1 MTLPAGTLET
11 IAGAYEEDLRGV
23 GDITSTSVIDP
34 ASRSEGFVVARKDG
48 RIAGLLVVEACFDH
62 VDLSINCTQLRQDG
76 DDVESGTALMAVSGP
91 TVSLLT
97 AERVA
102 LNFLGR
108 MSGIATATRAYVD
121 AVEGTRARIFDT
133 RKTTPGLRSLEKYA
147 VVVGGGV
154 NHRFGLFDA
163 VLIKDNHIAATG
175 SIAAAATAARGALGP
190 SVEIEVEVDTLLQ
203 LEDVLLTDA
212 DAVLLDNMSV
222 TELRRA
228 VELVDGRLITE
239 ASGGIDLDTVGAIA
253 ATGVDRISVGRLTHS
268 SPALDVAFDVD
279 VSGGQDD

>member
-11 IAGAYEEDLRGV
+11 IALAYEEDLRDV

-34 ASRSEGFVVARKDG
+34 ASRSEGHVVARKGG
-48 RIAGLLVVEACFDH
+48 RIAGLLVVEACFSH
-62 VDLSINCTQLRQDG
+62 VDPSLECRHLRQDG
-76 DDVESGTALMAVSGP
+76 NDVESGTDLMSVSGQ
-91 TVSLLT
+91 TASLLT

-108 MSGIATATRAYVD
+108 MSGIATATSAYVD
-121 AVEGTRARIFDT
+121 AVESTQARILDT

-147 VVVGGGV
+147 VTVGGGV
-154 NHRFGLFDA
+154 NHRLGLFDS

-175 SIAAAATAARGALGP
+175 SITTAVSAARGALDQ
-190 SVEIEVEVDTLLQ
+190 SIEIEVEVDTLLQ
-203 LEDVLLTDA
+203 LEETLGTGA

-222 TELRRA
+222 NELRRA
-228 VELVDGRLITE
+228 VELVDGRLVTE
-239 ASGGIDLDTVGAIA
+239 ASGGVDLDTVGEIA

-268 SPALDVAFDVD
+268 SPALDVALDIHVN
-279 VSGGQDD
+279 G

>member
-11 IAGAYEEDLRGV
+11 ITRAYEEDLRDV
-23 GDITSTSVIDP
+23 GDITSTSVIDA
-34 ASRSEGFVVARKDG
+34 ASRSEGFVVAREEG
-48 RIAGLLVVEACFDH
+48 RIAGMLVVEACFNH
-62 VDLSINCTQLRQDG
+62 VDPSIDCLHLQHDG
-76 DDVESGTALMAVSGP
+76 NGVEASTALMSVSGS

-102 LNFLGR
+102 LNLLGR
-108 MSGIATATRAYVD
+108 MSGIATATRSYVD
-121 AVEGTRARIFDT
+121 AVEGTRARILDT

-154 NHRFGLFDA
+154 NHRLGLFDS
-163 VLIKDNHIAATG
+163 VLIKDNHISATG
-175 SIAAAATAARGALGP
+175 SITAAVVAARGAVGR
-190 SVEIEVEVDTLLQ
+190 SVEVEVEVDTLLQ
-203 LEDVLLTDA
+203 LEQVLLTDA

-222 TELRRA
+222 VELRRA

-268 SPALDVAFDVD
+268 SPALDVALDIHITA
-279 VSGGQDD
+279 